1 MKHQACAP
9 DAGIQRV
16 TDVLSIVLPVFG
28 LIAIGYFGALV
39 GLANARMID
48 GLTDFLFIFCLPV
61 MLFKMISGAALP
73 DTLPFG
79 YWFSYYIGMAT
90 IWVVSSL
97 IAKHVFKCTSGEVVI
112 AGLAAGQANVVIVG
126 TQLILKAYGD
136 AAAFPIAMLIAI
148 NLPITMTVA
157 SILLE
162 RSKGRGNASFLPLV
176 KNLATHPILLGI
188 AAGIFANLIGFQPT
202 GALGSIV
209 DALAGIALPAALVS
223 LGMATRRYGIRDGFG
238 PAVTVTVLRMLV
250 HPAITYVLA
259 FHVFHLPPIW
269 AGTAVLFASAPA
281 GINVYLFAAR
291 YGAGQGIAASAVT
304 LSTAMMVFTSFLWL
318 WILR

>member
-1 MKHQACAP
+1 MS
-9 DAGIQRV
+9 
-16 TDVLSIVLPVFG
+16 DVLAIVLPVFG
-28 LIAIGYFGALV
+28 LIAIGYCGALV
-39 GLANARMID
+39 GLANAQMID

-61 MLFKMISGAALP
+61 MLFKMISTAALP
-73 DTLPFG
+73 DTLPVG
-79 YWFSYYIGMAT
+79 YWLSYYIGMAT
-90 IWVVSSL
+90 IWIASSM
-97 IAKHVFKCTSGEVVI
+97 IAARFFKCSRGETVI

-136 AAAFPIAMLIAI
+136 EAAFPIAMLIAV

-162 RSKGRGNASFLPLV
+162 RSKGRGLALMPLL
-176 KNLATHPILLGI
+176 KNLATHPVLLGI
-188 AAGIFANLIGFQPT
+188 FAGLSAKVVGFQAT
-202 GALGSIV
+202 GVLGGIV

-223 LGMATRRYGIRDGFG
+223 LGMATRRYGVRDGFG
-238 PAVTVTVLRMLV
+238 PAVTVTALRMFV
-250 HPAITYVLA
+250 HPAITFVLA
-259 FHVFHLPPIW
+259 FYVFRLPPIW

-304 LSTAMMVFTSFLWL
+304 LSTAMMLVSSLLWL
-318 WILR
+318 WVLK